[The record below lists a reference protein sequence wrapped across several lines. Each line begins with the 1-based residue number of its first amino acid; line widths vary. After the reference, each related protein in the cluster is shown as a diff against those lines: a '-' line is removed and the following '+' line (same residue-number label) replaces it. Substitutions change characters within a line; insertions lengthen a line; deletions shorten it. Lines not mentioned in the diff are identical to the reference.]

1 MRPFISHC
9 QATSP
14 GLAFDAEVGLKT
26 PLASAAGSPVQ
37 DHKEPMMSF
46 LGVAGPKKRKK
57 QNRKQT
63 KQKGIPPQ
71 TLNCQLCTTIKGKR
85 HKGTATGPLI

>member
-9 QATSP
+9 QAPFP
-14 GLAFDAEVGLKT
+14 GLAFDAKVGLKT
-26 PLASAAGSPVQ
+26 PLASAAGSPLQ

-46 LGVAGPKKRKK
+46 LGLAGPKTKTKTKK
-57 QNRKQT
+57 T
-63 KQKGIPPQ
+63 IQ
-71 TLNCQLCTTIKGKR
+71 TLNCQLCTSIKGKR